1 MTASIPHGGSRAGAI
16 FRVTS
21 GNFLEQFD
29 FFLFGFY
36 ATQIAAVFFP
46 ASSEFASLMMTFAVF
61 GAGFLM
67 RPLGAIVLGA
77 YIDDVGR
84 RKGLIVTL
92 SIMASGTL
100 LIVLV
105 PGYASIGLWAP
116 ALVLLGRL
124 LQGFSAGAE
133 LGGVS
138 VYLAEMATPGRKG
151 FYTSWQSGSQQ
162 ISIVVAAA
170 LIFVGYKLASF
181 RGLPNVVVVLT
192 VLAIS
197 AYMTLKGLFG
207 QWRAS
212 YLDPVSVDLS
222 QWGLSA
228 QGLPQVLARLTG
240 LPDKTVLL
248 ITLSVVG
255 LGLLAFVFKDKRFRA
270 NPSHVFGSVVLG
282 LVVVAAWYL
291 TGHLG
296 YGEDPET
303 LETVYFATNTRTL
316 ESMSFVAPVA
326 YNLEMLMMWTDKS
339 LRMTFGIASA
349 IGVVLGSF
357 AYAISTRQ
365 FRWEGFAS
373 MEDLRT
379 QLIGAVL
386 MGFGGVTA
394 MGCTIGQG
402 LSGVSTLAIGSF
414 IALTGIVGGAVA
426 TMKWQQR

>member
-1 MTASIPHGGSRAGAI
+1 MSEGMNPSMLVVWGGFVLAFIFGAVANKTNFCTMGAISDVVNMEHWGRMRMWLLTIAVAVIGANLLYYFGLIDLSKSVYQRPVLPWLSLLLGGALFGVGMTIAAGCTNKNLVRVGGGSLR
-16 FRVTS
+16 S
-21 GNFLEQFD
+21 
-29 FFLFGFY
+29 
-36 ATQIAAVFFP
+36 
-46 ASSEFASLMMTFAVF
+46 
-61 GAGFLM
+61 
-67 RPLGAIVLGA
+67 
-77 YIDDVGR
+77 
-84 RKGLIVTL
+84 
-92 SIMASGTL
+92 
-100 LIVLV
+100 
-105 PGYASIGLWAP
+105 
-116 ALVLLGRL
+116 
-124 LQGFSAGAE
+124 
-133 LGGVS
+133 
-138 VYLAEMATPGRKG
+138 
-151 FYTSWQSGSQQ
+151 
-162 ISIVVAAA
+162 
-170 LIFVGYKLASF
+170 
-181 RGLPNVVVVLT
+181 VVVLT

-222 QWGLSA
+222 QWGFSA
-228 QGLPQVLARLTG
+228 QGLPQVLSRLTG
-240 LPDKTVLL
+240 LPDKTALL

-255 LGLLAFVFKDKRFRA
+255 LGLLAFVFKDKRFRS
-270 NPSHVFGSVVLG
+270 NPSHVFGAVVLG
-282 LVVVAAWYL
+282 LLVVAAWYL

>member
-1 MTASIPHGGSRAGAI
+1 MSEGMNPSMLVVWGGFVLAFIFGAVANKTNFCTMGAISDVVNMEHWGRMRMWLLTIAVAVIGANLLYYFGLIDLSRSVYQRPVLPWLSLLLGGTLFGIGMTIAAGCTNKNLVRVGGGSLR
-16 FRVTS
+16 S
-21 GNFLEQFD
+21 
-29 FFLFGFY
+29 
-36 ATQIAAVFFP
+36 
-46 ASSEFASLMMTFAVF
+46 
-61 GAGFLM
+61 
-67 RPLGAIVLGA
+67 
-77 YIDDVGR
+77 
-84 RKGLIVTL
+84 
-92 SIMASGTL
+92 
-100 LIVLV
+100 
-105 PGYASIGLWAP
+105 
-116 ALVLLGRL
+116 
-124 LQGFSAGAE
+124 
-133 LGGVS
+133 
-138 VYLAEMATPGRKG
+138 
-151 FYTSWQSGSQQ
+151 
-162 ISIVVAAA
+162 
-170 LIFVGYKLASF
+170 
-181 RGLPNVVVVLT
+181 VVVLT

-222 QWGLSA
+222 QWGFSA

-240 LPDKTVLL
+240 LPDKTALL

-270 NPSHVFGSVVLG
+270 NLSHVFGSVVLG

-402 LSGVSTLAIGSF
+402 LSGVSTLAVGSF
-414 IALTGIVGGAVA
+414 IALAGIVGGAVA